1 MDPPLGR
8 WPLAARW
15 SERRWAAGQEG
26 GTPPVEPSP
35 GAGVST
41 SSDEAASPV
50 VPSLDP
56 VVLANRELIR
66 PVAAG
71 RAAAGLVPFSTAWF
85 EELEQ
90 KRYQRHG
97 YWLPGALEFDRH
109 AGERILL
116 LGAGLGNDA
125 LRYAQAG
132 AYPIIALGPDEPA
145 AWIRRN
151 LERHDHAI
159 PCVPVG
165 SPPWPFADAYF
176 DVVVCNGL
184 YSPGGVSPELRD
196 EWFRLLKPGG
206 KLIALFP
213 AYYDTA
219 YWQDRLLPLQ
229 WMYWQRPADPTT
241 GPKVTGRQVR
251 RLLERFTEVR
261 ICKRHLR
268 RSELPHPWRVLPLG
282 LLERLMG
289 RVLVAKALKPLGSGD
304 SALPGAFGQPSGRH
318 VWQQAA

>member
-1 MDPPLGR
+1 M
-8 WPLAARW
+8 
-15 SERRWAAGQEG
+15 S
-26 GTPPVEPSP
+26 
-35 GAGVST
+35 
-41 SSDEAASPV
+41 
-50 VPSLDP
+50 
-56 VVLANRELIR
+56 
-66 PVAAG
+66 AG
-71 RAAAGLVPFSTAWF
+71 RAAPGLVPFSTAWF

-132 AYPIIALGPDEPA
+132 AYPTIALGPEEPA
-145 AWIRRN
+145 AWVRRN
-151 LERHDHAI
+151 LERHSYAI

-176 DVVVCNGL
+176 DVVVWSGL
-184 YSPGGVSPELRD
+184 YCPAGASPELRD

-241 GPKVTGRQVR
+241 GPKMTARQVR

-282 LLERLMG
+282 VLERLMG
-289 RVLVAKALKPLGSGD
+289 RVLVAKALKPLGSGGA
-304 SALPGAFGQPSGRH
+304 ALPGALGPPSGRRA
-318 VWQQAA
+318 WRQAA